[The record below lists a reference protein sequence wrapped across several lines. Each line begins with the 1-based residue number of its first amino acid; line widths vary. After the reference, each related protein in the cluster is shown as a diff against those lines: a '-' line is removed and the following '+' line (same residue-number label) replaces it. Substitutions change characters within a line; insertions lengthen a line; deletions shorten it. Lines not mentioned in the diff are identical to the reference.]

1 VNKGPQCH
9 EAEWRNSAAGI
20 RFYGTVYSSNDPHP
34 DAQRSPL
41 ADRRGEPQRR
51 SGERRQLV
59 LVPPLEQRSRGA
71 QRRTEERRTGTRLG
85 GKETAEEHVRN
96 ALQLL
101 MTIAETGSLG
111 DEVRRDLDA
120 AIFRLRFA
128 IDRLRA

>member
-1 VNKGPQCH
+1 M
-9 EAEWRNSAAGI
+9 
-20 RFYGTVYSSNDPHP
+20 
-34 DAQRSPL
+34 
-41 ADRRGEPQRR
+41 
-51 SGERRQLV
+51 

-71 QRRTEERRTGTRLG
+71 QRRTGERRTGTRLG

-101 MTIAETGSLG
+101 MTIAETGSLD